1 MRSSYGALPIDKM
14 NVIVWGIAHTI
25 QKPGNCWNRQHR
37 EKHMNEK
44 IGGFVADLLEFAEI
58 RTEVREMMNG
68 SEMAMRQV
76 MLEMIQELPA
86 EVGVYLAGFVEELP
100 RRLIRAQKPFYEA
113 LSTMS
118 QIGGNI
124 RPEAEAA
131 VHEQTGES
139 VLPFLQP
146 RGRS

>member
-1 MRSSYGALPIDKM
+1 
-14 NVIVWGIAHTI
+14 
-25 QKPGNCWNRQHR
+25 
-37 EKHMNEK
+37 MNEK
-44 IGGFVADLLEFAEI
+44 IGSFVADLLEFAEI

-76 MLEMIQELPA
+76 MLEMVQQLPA

-118 QIGGNI
+118 QIGENI
-124 RPEAEAA
+124 APESEAA
-131 VHEQTGES
+131 VDEETGES